1 MSWLKPKSQ
10 TNKPKIQEK
19 LFCSW
24 FLSLLCCAEGQ
35 EMYLKC
41 IHSAMSFSKTG
52 KTKLSTRNGF
62 LPSTQWPMVPVAHTE
77 EQGLLK
83 KAGYRR
89 ITFQRASVGNCR
101 KHLPGLLSRKKQS
114 LVLKHSNS
122 WTRLSF
128 SSLLSCHFSALGGV
142 ESGLGG
148 RNTQAQKPAA

>member
-1 MSWLKPKSQ
+1 MLRGKRCISNAFTLQCPSARQERQSSPPGMAFFPAPSDLWCQWLTQ
-10 TNKPKIQEK
+10 R
-19 LFCSW
+19 
-24 FLSLLCCAEGQ
+24 
-35 EMYLKC
+35 
-41 IHSAMSFSKTG
+41 SKG
-52 KTKLSTRNGF
+52 S
-62 LPSTQWPMVPVAHTE
+62 S
-77 EQGLLK
+77 K
-83 KAGYRR
+83 KVGYRR

-101 KHLPGLLSRKKQS
+101 KHSPGLLSRKKQS